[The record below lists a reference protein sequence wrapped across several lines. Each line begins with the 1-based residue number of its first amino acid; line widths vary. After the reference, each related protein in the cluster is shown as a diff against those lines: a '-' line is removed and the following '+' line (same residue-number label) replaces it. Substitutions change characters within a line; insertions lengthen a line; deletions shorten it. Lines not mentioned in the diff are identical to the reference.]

1 MREDYAQV
9 CFKHNVLSEVV
20 ITKTCK
26 STERKYFY
34 DAADDVMKNLPSTLK
49 SGME

>member
-9 CFKHNVLSEVV
+9 YFKHNVLSEVV

-26 STERKYFY
+26 TTERRYFY
-34 DAADDVMKNLPSTLK
+34 DADDDVDEKDFIM
-49 SGME
+49 

>member
-9 CFKHNVLSEVV
+9 YFKHNVLSEVV

-26 STERKYFY
+26 TTERKYFY
-34 DAADDVMKNLPSTLK
+34 DADDDVDEKDFTM
-49 SGME
+49 

>member
-9 CFKHNVLSEVV
+9 YFKHNVLSEVV

-26 STERKYFY
+26 TTERKYFY
-34 DAADDVMKNLPSTLK
+34 DAADD
-49 SGME
+49 GMRRISRCKG

>member
-9 CFKHNVLSEVV
+9 YFKHNVLSEVV

-26 STERKYFY
+26 TTERKYFY
-34 DAADDVMKNLPSTLK
+34 GAADDVMKRISRCK
-49 SGME
+49 G

>member
-9 CFKHNVLSEVV
+9 YFKHNVLSEVF

-26 STERKYFY
+26 TTKAEYFY
-34 DAADDVMKNLPSTLK
+34 DADDDIDEKDFM
-49 SGME
+49 M

>member
-9 CFKHNVLSEVV
+9 YFKHNVLSEVV

-26 STERKYFY
+26 TTERKYFY
-34 DAADDVMKNLPSTLK
+34 DAADDVMKRISRCK
-49 SGME
+49 G